1 MCRGS
6 LTTNSAKSMK
16 TAHRTLLTPKDL
28 ADAIGVSESALR
40 RWVDGGRIRMSR
52 TAGGHRRIPLQEAI
66 RFIRQTGATI
76 VRPELLG
83 LDEFP
88 AEAEG
93 STGSPRDEALF
104 NALRA
109 GNGAV
114 ARGLMMSSYLGG
126 LGLAAL
132 FDGPVRSAMDRVGQI
147 WQHDPRGIMI
157 EHRATAICIESIVEL
172 RGLLPAVDDHA
183 PLAIGGAAQDD
194 PYQLPSMMAAAT
206 LAEAGFREV
215 NFGANT
221 PVELLAQ
228 EATERKARLVW
239 LSISSEQD
247 QKRLRAAIRKLAD
260 GLAKRGIDLVLGG
273 RFSSA
278 CVPRSM
284 SNVTLSASMS
294 DLAATAR
301 GMLTS

>member
-1 MCRGS
+1 M
-6 LTTNSAKSMK
+6 SAKTSK
-16 TAHRTLLTPKDL
+16 TTAGRKSLLTPKVL
-28 ADAIGVSESALR
+28 ADAIGASESALR

-83 LDEFP
+83 LNQLAVE
-88 AEAEG
+88 AEASAG
-93 STGSPRDEALF
+93 ASRDDALF

-114 ARGLMMSSYLGG
+114 ARGLIISFYLEG

-132 FDGPVRSAMDRVGQI
+132 FDGPVRSAMDRVGQL
-147 WQHDPRGIMI
+147 WQHEPRGII
-157 EHRATAICIESIVEL
+157 VEHRATGICVETIAEL
-172 RGLLPAVDDHA
+172 RGLLPIVDERS
-183 PLAIGGAAQDD
+183 PLAIGGAPQDD
-194 PYQLPSMMAAAT
+194 PYQLPTMMAAAV
-206 LAEAGFREV
+206 LAEAGFHDI

-228 EATERKARLVW
+228 EAIDRKARLVW
-239 LSISSEQD
+239 LSISAEQD
-247 QKRLRAAIRKLAD
+247 QKPQRTAIKQLAD
-260 GLAKRGIDLVLGG
+260 SLATHRIDLILGG
-273 RFSSA
+273 RYSGA

-284 SNVTLSASMS
+284 PNVKLVASMS
-294 DLAATAR
+294 DLASMVR
-301 GMLTS
+301 GMLKA